1 MSEADIMLNV
11 FKNDV
16 LEGFRS
22 SPKRL
27 SSKYFY
33 DEVGD
38 KLFQQIMA
46 MPSYYLTR
54 CEKEIFETQKA
65 QILEQLR
72 YQNQSF
78 DLVEFGAGDG
88 KKTKVLLRYFLE
100 AGVEFTYRP
109 VDISANIL
117 NELTQ
122 TLRNE
127 LPELKVEG
135 LAMDYFK
142 ALTFLKEHS
151 DRPKVLFFLGS
162 NIGNFVEDLRYDLL
176 GGISNHLNAGDKF
189 FIGMDLKKEPRTILK
204 AYDDDQG
211 ITAAFNKNILT
222 RIQHEMAPSLQPE
235 KFLHYPTYN
244 PVTGEARSYLLATED
259 MQIDIDG
266 ETILFHAYEPIHTEV
281 SKKFSQEEI
290 DQMIEKF
297 NFSKGEQFYDSK
309 RYYLNSLWIKK

>member
-1 MSEADIMLNV
+1 MSEVDTMLNV

-16 LEGFRS
+16 LEGLRS
-22 SPKRL
+22 SPKKL

-38 KLFQQIMA
+38 KLFQEIMA

-54 CEKEIFETQKA
+54 CENEIFETQKA

-117 NELTQ
+117 NELTS
-122 TLRNE
+122 TLNTE

-142 ALTFLKEHS
+142 ALSFLKEHS
-151 DRPKVLFFLGS
+151 NRPKVLFFLGS
-162 NIGNFVEDLRYDLL
+162 NIGNFVEDLRNQLL
-176 GGISNHLNAGDKF
+176 EGIANHLNSGDKF
-189 FIGMDLKKEPRTILK
+189 FIGLDLKKEPRTILK

-211 ITAAFNKNILT
+211 ITAAFNKNVLT
-222 RIQHEMAPSLQPE
+222 RIQKVMAPSLDPE

-244 PVTGEARSYLLATED
+244 PVTGEARSYLLAKED
-259 MQIDIDG
+259 LQIEIDG
-266 ETILFHAYEPIHTEV
+266 EVISFRAFEPIHTEV
-281 SKKFSQEEI
+281 SKKFSLAEI
-290 DQMIEKF
+290 DEMIEKF
-297 NFSKGEQFYDSK
+297 HFDKGEQFYDSK